1 MFKTGA
7 VLSQDQG
14 LQLSRE
20 EFGPGLV
27 KEEKKHLCRERFE
40 LFPFSIFV
48 INDLSK
54 CEEASECF
62 SCAGASKKPSN
73 YLSRISYSTIRGQ
86 VAIGFHDFFCAEMV
100 STEWFHWDAL

>member
-7 VLSQDQG
+7 VLSQDKG
-14 LQLSRE
+14 LQLSGE

-27 KEEKKHLCRERFE
+27 KKEKKHLCRERFE
-40 LFPFSIFV
+40 LFPFYIFV

-54 CEEASECF
+54 CEEGSECF

-86 VAIGFHDFFCAEMV
+86 VAIGFHDFFCEEIV
-100 STEWFHWDAL
+100 STEWFRWDAL